1 MQTADQTLAWAP
13 DVALDGFEAA
23 ELSFPPDDEGP
34 VVATLVRRRSPAP
47 RGRAVLYV
55 HGFNDYF
62 FQAHM
67 AEAYVGRGY
76 DFYALDLR
84 KYGRS
89 IRPGQTPNYC
99 RDLREYYAEIDAAI
113 DAITLA
119 DGHGWLLLS
128 GHSTGGLICSLYA
141 HEGPRRARVSALH
154 LNSPFFD
161 LNMSPWQRAQA
172 AIACRVGARRPR
184 LPLPGGLSTHYA
196 HSVHRDHKGEWDF
209 NTEWKPIAGFP
220 TYAGWLRAVV
230 EGQER
235 LHPGLRVAC
244 PVLLMHSARSVL
256 AAQWS
261 DELMTADAVLD
272 VAHMRRYGPGL
283 GRDVTLVAV
292 EGGMHDLALSAQPVR
307 ERVFAD
313 LFAWLDS
320 RP

>member
-1 MQTADQTLAWAP
+1 MQTADQTLTWAP

-47 RGRAVLYV
+47 RGRAVLYI
-55 HGFNDYF
+55 HGFCDYF

-67 AEAYVGRGY
+67 AEAYIARGY

-99 RDLREYYAEIDAAI
+99 RDLREYSAEIDAAI

-141 HEGPRRARVSALH
+141 HEGARRARVSALH
-154 LNSPFFD
+154 LNSPFFA
-161 LNMSPWQRAQA
+161 LNFPPWQLAQVG
-172 AIACRVGARRPR
+172 IACRIGARIPK
-184 LPLPGGLSTHYA
+184 LLLLGGLTPYYGQ
-196 HSVHRDHKGEWDF
+196 SVHRDHHGEWEF
-209 NTEWKPIAGFP
+209 NTAWKPISGFP
-220 TYAGWLRAVV
+220 GRAGLLRAIV

-235 LHPGLRVAC
+235 LQSGLRVAC
-244 PVLLMHSARSVL
+244 PVLLMHSARSVM

-261 DELMTADAVLD
+261 DELMRADAVLD

-292 EGGMHDLALSAQPVR
+292 EGGMHDLVLSAPPVR